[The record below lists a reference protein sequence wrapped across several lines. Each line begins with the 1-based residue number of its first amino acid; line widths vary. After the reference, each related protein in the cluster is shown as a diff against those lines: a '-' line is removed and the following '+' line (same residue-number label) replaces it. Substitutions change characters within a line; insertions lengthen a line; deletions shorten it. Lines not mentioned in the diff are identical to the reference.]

1 MWYSKDIN
9 IKEIKEK
16 LYSVGLI
23 DTIYTARI
31 VPDRK
36 LFKEI
41 RETIDKI
48 STIVNNNNI
57 KSIYVIT
64 GVTDWYDST
73 IDINSNINL
82 ESVIISRIA
91 HYKKVVFALLDENK
105 NTWVFH
111 YGTTSEYSTAINDP
125 WT

>member
-1 MWYSKDIN
+1 MWYSKDTN

-23 DTIYTARI
+23 DTIYRSRI

-36 LFKEI
+36 LIKEI

-48 STIVNNNNI
+48 STIINNNGI

-64 GVTDWYDST
+64 GVTDWHDYT
-73 IDINSNINL
+73 IDINSNTNL
-82 ESVIISRIA
+82 EFIIIFHASR
-91 HYKKVVFALLDENK
+91 HEKVVFALPDNNK

-111 YGTTSEYSTAINDP
+111 YGTASEYSTAINDP
-125 WT
+125 WA

>member
-1 MWYSKDIN
+1 MRYSKNTN

-23 DTIYTARI
+23 DTIYRSRI

-36 LFKEI
+36 LIKEI

-48 STIVNNNNI
+48 STIINNNGI

-64 GVTDWYDST
+64 GVTDWFDST
-73 IDINSNINL
+73 ININSNTNL
-82 ESVIISRIA
+82 EFIIIFHTSR
-91 HYKKVVFALLDENK
+91 YEKVVFALLDDNK

-125 WT
+125 WA